1 MHISF
6 VHSFHFQEFIPKMA
20 FHECKITCVYKVTH
34 CGIHSNSKRS
44 ETTQEIIN
52 RALANNMTAHP
63 CKRLLCSYEFIKEK
77 GLVYYRTVSPQDTVN
92 EKERCRRVCV
102 ICYMFEEKKENKTMY
117 LFVFIFT

>member
-1 MHISF
+1 MCISF
-6 VHSFHFQEFIPKMA
+6 VHSFHFQKFIPKMV

-52 RALANNMTAHP
+52 RALASNMTAHP
-63 CKRLLCSYEFIKEK
+63 CKRLLCSSKFIKEK

-92 EKERCRRVCV
+92 GKGRCRRVCA
-102 ICYMFEEKKENKTMY
+102 ICYMFEEKKENKTTH

>member
-1 MHISF
+1 MCISF
-6 VHSFHFQEFIPKMA
+6 VHSFHFQKFIPKMV

-52 RALANNMTAHP
+52 RALASNMTAHP
-63 CKRLLCSYEFIKEK
+63 CKRLLCSYKFIKEK

-92 EKERCRRVCV
+92 GKGRCRRVCA
-102 ICYMFEEKKENKTMY
+102 ICYMFEEKKENKTTH